1 MRRTNNLA
9 LFGLVFVAAILLAI
23 SLPRVARA
31 GDSQTNLAGRW
42 QFNKDQSDDA
52 QQKITDAQSN
62 QRTSA
67 NSGGGYPG
75 GGTGGGYPGGGG
87 GYPGGGG
94 GWPGGGGMGG
104 GGMGRGGMGR
114 RGGQQANRGSTV
126 SGEDWDRL
134 GQTSKLLQVDQ
145 KSGQLVVTD
154 DSAHAQTYYLDGK
167 KHDDKDDN
175 GKKISSTKTDWQ
187 GGALVAETKLEHG
200 TKLTQT
206 FRGSD
211 DGKQLTVVS
220 RLENSSLQGPVTIR
234 RVYDQMGSTTAPTA
248 PTTATTPPAPQK

>member
-1 MRRTNNLA
+1 MQKIYNFA
-9 LFGLVFVAAILLAI
+9 LISLICGVVILLAI
-23 SLPRVARA
+23 ALPGVVRA
-31 GDSQTNLAGRW
+31 GDGQPKLSGRW

-62 QRTSA
+62 QRTTS
-67 NSGGGYPG
+67 NGGGGYPG
-75 GGTGGGYPGGGG
+75 GGGGGGSPGGGGGWPGGG

-94 GWPGGGGMGG
+94 GWPGGGGMG
-104 GGMGRGGMGR
+104 RGGMGR
-114 RGGQQANRGSTV
+114 RGGQQGNRGSTV
-126 SGEDWDRL
+126 SAEDWDRL
-134 GQTSKLLQVDQ
+134 GQTPKLLQIDQ

-187 GGALVAETKLEHG
+187 GNTLVAETKLDHG
-200 TKLTQT
+200 TKLTES
-206 FRGSD
+206 FRVSD
-211 DGKQLTVVS
+211 DGKELTVVS

-234 RVYDQMGSTTAPTA
+234 RVYNIMGQGPTD
-248 PTTATTPPAPQK
+248 TPPVPQK

>member
-9 LFGLVFVAAILLAI
+9 LLGLISGAAVLLAI
-23 SLPRVARA
+23 SLPRAVRA
-31 GDSQTNLAGRW
+31 SDSQPNLSGHW

-62 QRTSA
+62 QRTNA
-67 NSGGGYPG
+67 NNGGGHP

-87 GYPGGGG
+87 GWPGSGGGYPGGGG
-94 GWPGGGGMGG
+94 WPGG

-126 SGEDWDRL
+126 SAEDWDRL
-134 GQTSKLLQVDQ
+134 AQTPKFLQVDQ
-145 KSGQLVVTD
+145 KSGQVVVTD
-154 DSAHAQTYYLDGK
+154 DSAHSQTYYLDGK

-175 GKKISSTKTDWQ
+175 GKKISSTKTEWQ
-187 GGALVAETKLEHG
+187 GDTLIAETKLEHG
-200 TKLTQT
+200 TKLTQS
-206 FRGSD
+206 FRLSD

-220 RLENSSLQGPVTIR
+220 RLENSSLQGPVTVR
-234 RVYDQMGSTTAPTA
+234 RVYDLMSSPAAPA
-248 PTTATTPPAPQK
+248 AASMQK

>member
-1 MRRTNNLA
+1 MQRTNNLV
-9 LFGLVFVAAILLAI
+9 LFGLISAAAILLAI

-31 GDSQTNLAGRW
+31 GDSQPNLGGRW

-75 GGTGGGYPGGGG
+75 DGTGGGYPGGGTGG

-114 RGGQQANRGSTV
+114 GRGQQQANRGSTV
-126 SGEDWDRL
+126 SAEDWDRV

-175 GKKISSTKTDWQ
+175 GKKISSTKTEWQ
-187 GGALVAETKLEHG
+187 GDALVAETKLEHG

-206 FRGSD
+206 FRLSD
-211 DGKQLTVVS
+211 DRKQLTIVS
-220 RLENSSLQGPVTIR
+220 RLENSSLQGPVTVR
-234 RVYDQMGSTTAPTA
+234 RVYDVMGPTD
-248 PTTATTPPAPQK
+248 TPPVPQK

>member
-9 LFGLVFVAAILLAI
+9 LFGLISASAILLAI

-31 GDSQTNLAGRW
+31 GDSQPNLGGRW

-75 GGTGGGYPGGGG
+75 GGTGGGYPGGGTGG
-87 GYPGGGG
+87 GYPGGGVG
-94 GWPGGGGMGG
+94 FPGG

-114 RGGQQANRGSTV
+114 GGMGRGGGQQANRASTV
-126 SGEDWDRL
+126 SAEDWDRL
-134 GQTSKLLQVDQ
+134 GQTPKLLEVDQ

-175 GKKISSTKTDWQ
+175 GKKISSTKTQWQ
-187 GGALVAETKLEHG
+187 GDALVAETKLDHG
-200 TKLTQT
+200 TKLTES
-206 FRGSD
+206 FRVSD
-211 DGKQLTVVS
+211 DGKELTVVS
-220 RLENSSLQGPVTIR
+220 RLENSSLHGPVTIR
-234 RVYDQMGSTTAPTA
+234 RVYNLMGPTD
-248 PTTATTPPAPQK
+248 TPPVPMK

>member
-9 LFGLVFVAAILLAI
+9 LFGLISAAAILLAI

-31 GDSQTNLAGRW
+31 GDSQPNLGGRW

-75 GGTGGGYPGGGG
+75 GGTGG
-87 GYPGGGG
+87 
-94 GWPGGGGMGG
+94 MG
-104 GGMGRGGMGR
+104 

-126 SGEDWDRL
+126 NAEDWDRL

-206 FRGSD
+206 FRLSD

-234 RVYDQMGSTTAPTA
+234 RVYDQMGSTTAPTT
-248 PTTATTPPAPQK
+248 PTTPPAPQK

>member
-1 MRRTNNLA
+1 MRKTNNLA
-9 LFGLVFVAAILLAI
+9 LFCLISAAAILLAI

-31 GDSQTNLAGRW
+31 GDSQPKLSGRW

-52 QQKITDAQSN
+52 QQKITDAQSR
-62 QRTSA
+62 QSTSA

-75 GGTGGGYPGGGG
+75 GGTGGGYPGGGTGG
-87 GYPGGGG
+87 GYPGGGVG
-94 GWPGGGGMGG
+94 FPGG

-114 RGGQQANRGSTV
+114 GGMGRGGQQANRGSTV
-126 SGEDWDRL
+126 NAEDWDRL
-134 GQTSKLLQVDQ
+134 GQTPKLLEIDQ

-175 GKKISSTKTDWQ
+175 GKKISSTKTELQ
-187 GGALVAETKLEHG
+187 GNTVVAETKLDHG
-200 TKLTQT
+200 TKLTES
-206 FRGSD
+206 FRVSD
-211 DGKQLTVVS
+211 DGKELTVVS

-234 RVYDQMGSTTAPTA
+234 RVYNLMGPTD
-248 PTTATTPPAPQK
+248 TPPVPMK